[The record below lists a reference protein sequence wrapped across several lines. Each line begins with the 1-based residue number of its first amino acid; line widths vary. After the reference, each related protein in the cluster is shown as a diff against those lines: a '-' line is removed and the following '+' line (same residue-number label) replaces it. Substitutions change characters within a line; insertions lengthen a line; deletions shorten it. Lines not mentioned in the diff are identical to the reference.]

1 MNKLINISFR
11 DEETGQGDGGASAK
25 YLINQINQQ
34 DKLWGMLHVLY
45 YHAIKRQYDIM
56 ALH

>member
-11 DEETGQGDGGASAK
+11 DEEMGDGGASAK

-34 DKLWGMLHVLY
+34 DKLWGMLYILY
-45 YHAIKRQYDIM
+45 YHAIKYQYDIM